1 MIISFVRG
9 LEEQNLITSSVSF
22 EEEIDL
28 QNYIEKDLFDN
39 NLGTKYKLY
48 AINVRVGY
56 TKSSGHCYS
65 YVKVKNE
72 WICFNDTRGYK
83 SNPSFNLNSVE
94 IETNKK
100 VSDLK
105 AKIESLFKI
114 KLKNKLM
121 IPKKTTQI

>member
-1 MIISFVRG
+1 MIISFVCG
-9 LEEQNLITSSVSF
+9 LEEHNLITSSVSF

-72 WICFNDTRGYK
+72 WICFNDTREYK

-100 VSDLK
+100 VSDPK

-121 IPKKTTQI
+121 IQKKTA

>member
-1 MIISFVRG
+1 MIISFVCG
-9 LEEQNLITSSVSF
+9 LEEHNLITSSVSF

-48 AINVRVGY
+48 AINLRVVY
-56 TKSSGHCYS
+56 TKSSGNCYS
-65 YVKVKNE
+65 YVKEKNE
-72 WICFNDTRGYK
+72 WICFNDTREYK

-100 VSDLK
+100 VSDPK

-121 IPKKTTQI
+121 IQKKTTQI